1 MTIIY
6 TYTEARQNLATL
18 LNRAALEGEVR
29 IKRRDGRVFVVRPER
44 VTTSPLDIE
53 GVDLNLTAKEIVEAV
68 SDGRRF
74 S

>member
-29 IKRRDGRVFVVRPER
+29 IKRRDGRVFVVRPEER
-44 VTTSPLDIE
+44 RRLRWISKGLTSI
-53 GVDLNLTAKEIVEAV
+53 
-68 SDGRRF
+68 
-74 S
+74 